1 MSRVPQPL
9 DAGRFLGTV
18 DGKPVSLITLE
29 GGAGV
34 SIGICTLGARWL
46 QALIP
51 NASGTPIDAVL
62 GADSLESVRDGV
74 LSMGCI
80 IGRYAN
86 RIRQAQFSLNG
97 QRWHL
102 PANEGAHCLHGGLG
116 GTRHQVFEV
125 VDQQPHSVTLA
136 HRFRSCMDGFPGDLD
151 FRVTYAIEAPQT
163 IRIRFEARALGA
175 DTVGSFTSHAFF
187 NLDGAGSGAIDGHRL
202 QVNAP
207 AVLALDAE
215 RLPTGAV
222 VPVAGTRFDL
232 RASDVLAMHPGWS
245 DGHGGVGFDAPW
257 VWPERAGS
265 PRLQATLIG
274 ATSGLAMSVYSAA
287 PSLQVYTGGA
297 LDGSL
302 PKHAGKAG
310 QVYGPRAGICLEP
323 QGYPDAPNHAQ
334 FPSTLIQAGEVC
346 VDEVAYAFHWV

>member
-1 MSRVPQPL
+1 MAQPPKPLEPSRF
-9 DAGRFLGTV
+9 AGSVG
-18 DGKPVSLITLE
+18 GKPVSLITLE

-34 SIGICTLGARWL
+34 SISICTLGARWL

-51 NASGTPIDAVL
+51 NASGLAIDAVL
-62 GADSLESVRDGV
+62 GADSLDGVRDGV
-74 LSMGCI
+74 LSMGCV

-86 RIRQAQFSLNG
+86 RIRHAQFSLNG
-97 QRWHL
+97 RQWHL

-116 GTRHQVFEV
+116 GTRHQVFDV
-125 VDQQPHSVTLA
+125 MDQKPHSVTLA
-136 HRFRSCMDGFPGDLD
+136 HRFLSAVDGFPGDLD
-151 FRVTYAIEAPQT
+151 FRVTYSIEAPQT
-163 IRIRFEARALGA
+163 IRIRFEASALDV

-187 NLDGAGSGAIDGHRL
+187 NLDGAGSGVVDGHRL
-202 QVNAP
+202 CVSAP
-207 AVLALDAE
+207 AVLALDGE

-232 RASDVLAMHPGWS
+232 QTTEVLARHAGWP
-245 DGHGGVGFDAPW
+245 DGRGGVGFDAPW
-257 VWPERAGS
+257 VWPERAES

-274 ATSGLAMSVYSAA
+274 ATSGLAMSVYSPA

-323 QGYPDAPNHAQ
+323 QGYPDAPNHAH
-334 FPSTLIQAGEVC
+334 FPSSVIRAGETFI
-346 VDEVAYAFHWV
+346 DEVTYAFHWI